1 MINLLYSKWINMEKY
16 YIDRDIK
23 VFYATATSFPEGVGG
38 AFQKL
43 LSFLPKPNER
53 ILYAISFPNE
63 RGQIIYKAA
72 VEESFPGE
80 GEQNGCETFLIKKGE
95 YWSELLPDWRK
106 DESIVGETF
115 QKLLK
120 HPDLDK
126 NGYCLEIYLNEKD
139 VRCLV
144 PLSQ

>member
-1 MINLLYSKWINMEKY
+1 MINLPYSKLINMEKY
-16 YIDRDIK
+16 WIDRDIR
-23 VFYATATSFPEGVGG
+23 VFYVTATSFPEGVGG

-95 YWSELLPDWRK
+95 YWSEVLPDWRK
-106 DESIVGETF
+106 DESIVGKTF

-120 HPDLDK
+120 HPD
-126 NGYCLEIYLNEKD
+126 
-139 VRCLV
+139 
-144 PLSQ
+144 

>member
-1 MINLLYSKWINMEKY
+1 
-16 YIDRDIK
+16 
-23 VFYATATSFPEGVGG
+23 
-38 AFQKL
+38 L
-43 LSFLPKPNER
+43 LSFLPESNER
-53 ILYAISFPNE
+53 LLYAISFPNE
-63 RGQIIYKAA
+63 KNQIIYKAA
-72 VEESFPGE
+72 VEELFPGE

-95 YWSELLPDWRK
+95 YWSELLVDWRK

-144 PLSQ
+144 PLAL

>member
-1 MINLLYSKWINMEKY
+1 MEEY

-23 VFYATATSFPEGVGG
+23 VFYVTAKSFPEGVGG

-43 LSFLPKPNER
+43 ISFLPKPNER
-53 ILYAISFPNE
+53 LLYGISYPDE
-63 RGQIIYKAA
+63 KGVIIYKAA

-80 GEQNGCETFLIKKGE
+80 GEQNGCETFVIKKGK

-106 DESIVGETF
+106 DESSVGKTF

-126 NGYCLEIYLNEKD
+126 SGYCLEIYPNEKD

-144 PLSQ
+144 PLS

>member
-1 MINLLYSKWINMEKY
+1 MEKY

>member
-1 MINLLYSKWINMEKY
+1 MEKY
-16 YIDRDIK
+16 YIDKDIK
-23 VFYATATSFPEGVGG
+23 VFYVTATSFPKGVGG

-53 ILYAISFPNE
+53 LLYAISSLNE
-63 RGQIIYKAA
+63 KGIIIYKAA

-80 GEQNGCETFLIKKGE
+80 GEQYGCETFVIKKGE

-106 DESIVGETF
+106 DEAIVGKTF
-115 QKLLK
+115 QKLLG

-126 NGYCLEIYLNEKD
+126 SGYCLEIYPNEKD
-139 VRCLV
+139 IRCLV
-144 PLSQ
+144 PLS

>member
-1 MINLLYSKWINMEKY
+1 MEEYNLDK
-16 YIDRDIK
+16 DIK
-23 VFYATATSFPEGVGG
+23 VFYVTAASFPLGVGG

-43 LSFLPKPNER
+43 LSFLPKPNKK
-53 ILYAISFPNE
+53 ILYALSNPNE
-63 RGQIIYKAA
+63 KGEIIYRAA

-80 GEQNGCETFLIKKGE
+80 GKQNGCETFVIKKGK
-95 YWSELLPDWRK
+95 YWSELLTDWRQ
-106 DESIVGETF
+106 DESSVGKTF

-126 NGYCLEIYLNEKD
+126 KGYCLEIYPNEKD

-144 PLSQ
+144 PLV